1 LSLGATDEIDLTATA
16 IDINGTLDV
25 SGTTAFGGAVTI
37 TETGSGSASG
47 PFLNLLRDS
56 SSPADGDDIGIIQFQ
71 GDDDA
76 GNVTTYASVSASIH
90 DASNT
95 TEDGRFNLNTTVAGS
110 SVSRMYMVPTATA
123 FNDGSGD
130 IDFRVESNGN
140 THMLFV
146 DAGNDT
152 VVIGSGSVTAPATVD
167 FLSYASSAAGRSAFV
182 HGSGDGGV
190 VVSGVGAGSAA
201 SLIFGNDWGSDGSG
215 FTEEYR
221 LIMDGSDD
229 SLQIKYNGNSN
240 EAARFDSS
248 GNFFISTTNANPHTL
263 SSGGGT
269 KFFNSSGTF
278 LAVARD
284 SQTVIGANRTGS
296 SAGAVLDLRLDGT
309 VKGEIGVEST
319 GITFNESS
327 ADLDFRVESDGNAN
341 MLFVDAGNDRVSI
354 KTGSAINSATLSVA
368 GSIAFDGQ
376 SVGTYNDASGW
387 IDFTSTSDTNLMRIH
402 SGGDTGESSQ
412 IEISTVVSGS
422 QSDAISVESGGT
434 TVINQDSVNIRDF
447 RVESDGNANM
457 LFVDSSTNRVGI
469 GQSSPATTVDIGGA
483 VNSDMLT
490 MTSVAGRGLKLGT
503 AVRGSQNDGVG
514 IIDAQDTE
522 GSGGRIEFH
531 TAGVQRAY
539 IESTQVIFNDNA
551 ADQDFR
557 IEGDNVANLFIVD
570 AGTDEV
576 RIPANI
582 AAQTMASLNVRDN
595 GAGIEFGHQNNSAGY
610 FGTIGAFGNNGHP
623 YIGFSCASESSANT
637 FSTFGHAGSLIKG
650 DLSGNMIFA
659 QVSTASATGQTPVE
673 RVKVSPSE
681 FIVNDASNDYDFRVE
696 GDGDSH
702 ALFVDAS
709 SDTVLIG
716 KNTTALTTTGS
727 TLSSA
732 GTATFSFSLTSINES
747 FILNNNNATGATF
760 KMDFRQNNS
769 SVGNISAGSSS
780 TAYNTSSDYRL
791 KENVETLKDGLSR
804 LAQLK
809 PVQFTWTKDGA
820 LSEGFIAHEVDEVF
834 PDAVTGE
841 KDAVDEEGNIAA
853 QQIDYGRITPLLVKA
868 IQEQQEQIEE
878 LKAEIATLKGG

>member
-1 LSLGATDEIDLTATA
+1 SQFIQGSSATVLSLGATDEIDLTATA

-284 SQTVIGANRTGS
+284 SQTVIAANRTGS

-447 RVESDGNANM
+447 R
-457 LFVDSSTNRVGI
+457 
-469 GQSSPATTVDIGGA
+469 
-483 VNSDMLT
+483 
-490 MTSVAGRGLKLGT
+490 
-503 AVRGSQNDGVG
+503 
-514 IIDAQDTE
+514 
-522 GSGGRIEFH
+522 
-531 TAGVQRAY
+531 
-539 IESTQVIFNDNA
+539 
-551 ADQDFR
+551 
-557 IEGDNVANLFIVD
+557 
-570 AGTDEV
+570 
-576 RIPANI
+576 
-582 AAQTMASLNVRDN
+582 
-595 GAGIEFGHQNNSAGY
+595 
-610 FGTIGAFGNNGHP
+610 
-623 YIGFSCASESSANT
+623 
-637 FSTFGHAGSLIKG
+637 
-650 DLSGNMIFA
+650 
-659 QVSTASATGQTPVE
+659 
-673 RVKVSPSE
+673 
-681 FIVNDASNDYDFRVE
+681 
-696 GDGDSH
+696 
-702 ALFVDAS
+702 
-709 SDTVLIG
+709 
-716 KNTTALTTTGS
+716 
-727 TLSSA
+727 
-732 GTATFSFSLTSINES
+732 
-747 FILNNNNATGATF
+747 
-760 KMDFRQNNS
+760 
-769 SVGNISAGSSS
+769 
-780 TAYNTSSDYRL
+780 
-791 KENVETLKDGLSR
+791 
-804 LAQLK
+804 
-809 PVQFTWTKDGA
+809 
-820 LSEGFIAHEVDEVF
+820 
-834 PDAVTGE
+834 
-841 KDAVDEEGNIAA
+841 
-853 QQIDYGRITPLLVKA
+853 
-868 IQEQQEQIEE
+868 
-878 LKAEIATLKGG
+878 